1 MCNRFKDL
9 EEDDEDEGHEEE
21 EDGELAGSARHILGE
36 PKMEKGVVAPAA
48 TDLVVAPPGLF

>member
-1 MCNRFKDL
+1 L

-48 TDLVVAPPGLF
+48 TDLVVAPPGLFQGNL